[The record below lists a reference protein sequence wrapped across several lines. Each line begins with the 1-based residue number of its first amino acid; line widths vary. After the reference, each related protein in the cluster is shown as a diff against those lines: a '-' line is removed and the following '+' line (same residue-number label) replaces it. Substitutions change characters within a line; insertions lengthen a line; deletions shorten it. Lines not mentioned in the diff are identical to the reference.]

1 MPAVFYFDTRNVIEY
16 LIISNIDVIR
26 HANVD
31 GSILDPTQDI
41 VFDEPVVTEFWKD
54 AIQTG
59 INDPVIANREVVTRL
74 PHDGIALVLR
84 DLEPLD
90 TETIP

>member
-1 MPAVFYFDTRNVIEY
+1 MSAVFYFDARNVIEY
-16 LIISNIDVIR
+16 LIISNVDVIR
-26 HANVD
+26 HTDVD
-31 GSILDPTQDI
+31 GSILDPAQNI

-74 PHDGIALVLR
+74 PHDGITLVLG

>member
-26 HANVD
+26 HTNVD

-41 VFDEPVVTEFWKD
+41 VFDEPVVTEFWKN

-59 INDPVIANREVVTRL
+59 VNDPVIANREVVTRL